1 MASRNAR
8 NLILL
13 GRHGAQSVAAKE
25 LVEDLTSQGV
35 NVVALP
41 CDVTKRNV
49 LADVLSKCKQTMP
62 PIKGCIVGTMV
73 LKVTSSTSQN
83 L

>member
-13 GRHGAQSVAAKE
+13 GRYGAQSVAAKE

-73 LKVTSSTSQN
+73 LKVTSSIP
-83 L
+83 